1 MLLGVALLLLP
12 SAQADGA
19 TSATPPRQVDLSLS
33 VVRGS
38 GARIVDEL
46 GRTVLLRGINVNQLG
61 EYYTDNPANP
71 STIPLTERDFQQI
84 AGLGFDVVRLLT
96 TWSRW
101 EPQPGVFDTTYLAQV
116 RQAIDWARA
125 NDLYVIV
132 DMHQDAWGPHIATP
146 PSETCTPPLSGNVGW
161 DGAPAWATLTDGLPT
176 CKLSLRE
183 VSPAVAQAWTSFYA
197 DRPGPGGVG
206 IQQRLVTTWG
216 RIAAGLAGDPA
227 VAGYDLLNEP
237 NPGYFVHDAAA
248 LGRFYSRAVDAIRA
262 GERSAGGPHRL
273 VLFEPSAL
281 WSALSFHPT
290 PNPGFSTD
298 PALVFAPH
306 VYAGSLT
313 ADQSTPLAGALS
325 ISQGHDNAKAWASAF
340 STTYFSGEWGWF
352 GNPAEQGSKAAEYA
366 RQEDARLVGGAWWS
380 WKQACGD
387 PHQIGTPGNPP
398 GAVSPS
404 LVRYSCPGDIELGI
418 PPQFGTVLSRSY
430 PRAAPGVLRS
440 LVSDPSTGVLRLTG
454 EAPGASGAAATLD
467 LWMPD
472 RGLGAPV
479 VTGVNVSNVVAHQ
492 VNGGWRISALATGLY
507 SVHLR
512 PALPLIQGIRSAATS
527 AWGIR

>member
-1 MLLGVALLLLP
+1 MRRRVIVLLGLGLLLLP
-12 SAQADGA
+12 SVHADGA
-19 TSATPPRQVDLSLS
+19 AGPPPPRQVDLSLS
-33 VVRGS
+33 VVRGP
-38 GARIVDEL
+38 GARIIDEL

-84 AGLGFDVVRLLT
+84 AALGFNVVRLLT

-101 EPQPGVFDTTYLAQV
+101 EPQPGVLDTAYLAQV
-116 RQAIDWARA
+116 RQAIEWARA

-132 DMHQDAWGPHIATP
+132 DMHQDAWGPYVATP
-146 PSETCTPPLSGNVGW
+146 PTETCDAPLSGNVGW

-176 CKLSLRE
+176 CKLLLRE
-183 VSPAVAQAWTSFYA
+183 AAPAVAQAWTNFYV
-197 DRPGPGGVG
+197 DRAGPGGVG
-206 IQQRLVTTWG
+206 IQQRLVTTWA
-216 RIAAGLAGDPA
+216 RIAESLAGDPI

-237 NPGYFVHDAAA
+237 NPGYLINDLAA
-248 LGRFYSRAVDAIRA
+248 LGPFYRRAVDAIRA
-262 GERSAGGPHRL
+262 GERSGGGPSRL
-273 VLFEPSAL
+273 VFFEPSAL
-281 WSALSFHPT
+281 WSALSYHPT
-290 PNPGFSTD
+290 PNPGFSGD
-298 PALVFAPH
+298 AALVFAPH

-313 ADQSTPLAGALS
+313 ADQSTPLAGLLS
-325 ISQGHDNAKAWASAF
+325 IAQGHDNAKVWAAAF
-340 STTYFSGEWGWF
+340 GTTYFSGEWGWF

-387 PHQIGTPGNPP
+387 PHQIGTPGTPP

-404 LVRYSCPGDIELGI
+404 LVRYSCPGDVELGI

-440 LVSDPSTGVLRLTG
+440 LVSDPATGGLRLSG
-454 EAPGASGAAATLD
+454 QALGASGAAATLD
-467 LWMPD
+467 LWVPD

-479 VTGVNVSNVVAHQ
+479 VTGTNVSNVVARP
-492 VNGGWRISALATGLY
+492 VSGGWRVTASATGLY
-507 SVHLR
+507 SVVVR
-512 PALPLIQGIRSAATS
+512 TSTPA
-527 AWGIR
+527 